1 MFIKCEDP
9 ISDFF
14 CWVLLQEH
22 KTFALNAPIDVH
34 GRNFL
39 RAADEIVEFIQ
50 SILEDFEVH
59 LFVVDC
65 EPNERGFSLATL
77 IGVRLNIPTIGVSH
91 KLVHQ
96 DAHDILA
103 RIPLEL
109 GVIGTYFSIK
119 DEAGTKIMNA
129 IRSRAGI

>member
-1 MFIKCEDP
+1 M
-9 ISDFF
+9 
-14 CWVLLQEH
+14 
-22 KTFALNAPIDVH
+22 
-34 GRNFL
+34 
-39 RAADEIVEFIQ
+39 EFIQ

-77 IGVRLNIPTIGVSH
+77 IGVRLNIPTIGISH
-91 KLVHQ
+91 TLVHQ

-109 GVIGTYFSIK
+109 GVVGANFSIK
-119 DEAGTKIMNA
+119 NEDGTKIMNA
-129 IRSRAGI
+129 LRTRTGILKE